1 MSRWFALSGLVLAL
15 DQVTKAWASH
25 ALEPHVPVAVLP
37 GLNLTLTH
45 NTGAAFSLLS
55 EAGGWQRW
63 FFSALSAAVSV
74 VIVLWLRRIGRAQ
87 LWLPC
92 ALALVLGGALGNLWD
107 RLTLGVVVDFID
119 VYYRVWHWPVFNVA
133 DAAISTG
140 AVMLV
145 ISTLRGGSENGRGAP
160 ATGDSLEKKRS
171 AG

>member
-1 MSRWFALSGLVLAL
+1 MIRWLALAGLVVAL
-15 DQVTKAWASH
+15 DQVTKVLASH
-25 ALEPHVPVAVLP
+25 MLEPHVPFKVLP

-63 FFSALSAAVSV
+63 FFSALSVGVSV
-74 VIVLWLRRIGRAQ
+74 VIVVWLRRLGRTQ

-119 VYYRVWHWPVFNVA
+119 VYYRVWHWPVFNLA
-133 DAAISTG
+133 DSAISIG

-145 ISTLRGGSENGRGAP
+145 ISTVRGGSEDGNSAS
-160 ATGDSLEKKRS
+160 AAGDSLDKDRS
-171 AG
+171 PG

>member
-1 MSRWFALSGLVLAL
+1 MIRWVALAGLVVVL
-15 DQVTKAWASH
+15 DQVTKVLASH
-25 ALEPHVPVAVLP
+25 MLEPHVPVKLLP

-55 EAGGWQRW
+55 QAGGWQRW
-63 FFSALSAAVSV
+63 FFSALSVVVSILI
-74 VIVLWLRRIGRAQ
+74 IVWLRRLGRSQ

-119 VYYRVWHWPVFNVA
+119 VYYRVWHWPVFNFA
-133 DAAISTG
+133 DAAISIG

-145 ISTLRGGSENGRGAP
+145 ISTVREGSEDGKGASAAGESP
-160 ATGDSLEKKRS
+160 GKDRS
-171 AG
+171 PG